1 MPLNQFRFLLIFKDV
16 DMLLD
21 ELQMIDLER
30 KDIRLTRSMDQGVE
44 NNNNFDAK
52 WLRDTQGKN

>member
-1 MPLNQFRFLLIFKDV
+1 
-16 DMLLD
+16 MLLD

-30 KDIRLTRSMDQGVE
+30 KDIRLTRSMDQGFE

-52 WLRDTQGKN
+52 WLRDTQGKH